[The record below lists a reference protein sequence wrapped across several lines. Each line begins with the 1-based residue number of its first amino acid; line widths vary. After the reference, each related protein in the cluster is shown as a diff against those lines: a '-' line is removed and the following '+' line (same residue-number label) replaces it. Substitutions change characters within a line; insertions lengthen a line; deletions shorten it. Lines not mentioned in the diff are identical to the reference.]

1 MSLEL
6 YTAATPNGW
15 KVTIMVEELK
25 EAGVQLGDLN
35 VHLINLAGGEHFSDD
50 FTAVNPNQKIP
61 ALLHDGRAIME
72 SCAILQYLGE
82 QFPTALLPDGEA
94 RWDVV
99 PWLYWQAANLGPVF
113 GNKLSY
119 TRYLG
124 DVSDLEKAH
133 PLERFGK
140 EAQRLLAVIDR
151 QLEQRNFICGE
162 SFTVA
167 DIAIW
172 PWVRAWKWAKIDITS
187 RANVVAWVDR
197 VRARPGVD
205 RGIAYGVPETE
216 KDQFSDERKASY
228 QKNGA
233 SIAGNDRLKTD
244 I

>member
-15 KVTIMVEELK
+15 KVTIMMEELR
-25 EAGVQLGDLN
+25 EAGVHLGDVN
-35 VHLINLAGGEHFSDD
+35 VHLVDLAAGEQFSDG
-50 FTAVNPNQKIP
+50 FTQVNPNQKIP

-72 SCAILQYLGE
+72 SCAILQYLAE
-82 QFPTALLPDGEA
+82 TFPTSLLPDGDR
-94 RWDVV
+94 RWSVL

-119 TRYLG
+119 TRYMG

-151 QLEQRNFICGE
+151 ALDGQDFVCGDTF
-162 SFTVA
+162 SVA

-205 RGIAYGVPETE
+205 RGIAYGVPEAE
-216 KDQFSDERKASY
+216 KDQFSDERKARY
-228 QKNGA
+228 QNSGA